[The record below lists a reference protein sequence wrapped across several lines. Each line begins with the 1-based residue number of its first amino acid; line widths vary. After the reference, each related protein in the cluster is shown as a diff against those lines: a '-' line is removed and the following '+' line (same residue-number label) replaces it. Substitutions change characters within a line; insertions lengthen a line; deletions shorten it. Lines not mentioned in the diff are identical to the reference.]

1 MWYIPDEEQ
10 TGTSA
15 INQWICPLPGNS
27 EQNAQ
32 DSADPETKGETNNK
46 HVSAD
51 INIQNTIIVSEQIK
65 TMTDT
70 VNDYFIQHSGDNVS
84 STPTSDQQTSQ
95 AR

>member
-51 INIQNTIIVSEQIK
+51 INIQNSQQQK
-65 TMTDT
+65 LS
-70 VNDYFIQHSGDNVS
+70 VNKLRLDYDWYCEWLFYTALWRQCF
-84 STPTSDQQTSQ
+84 
-95 AR
+95 